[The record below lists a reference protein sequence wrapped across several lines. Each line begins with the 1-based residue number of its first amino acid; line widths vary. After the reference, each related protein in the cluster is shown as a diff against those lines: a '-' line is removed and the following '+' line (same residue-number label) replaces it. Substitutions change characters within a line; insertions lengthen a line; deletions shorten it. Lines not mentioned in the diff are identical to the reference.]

1 VSGYQAAAR
10 VYAKALFDLALQE
23 KALGSVSD
31 DLHAVQ
37 EAVAGLDP
45 ELRAFFYSPRLRPAD
60 KWRILDLTF
69 EGKVSR
75 PVLGLL
81 HVLVQKR
88 REPLFD
94 DIVKEFD
101 HDWDDYEGR
110 VRATVITARKL
121 DADLA
126 KALREVLE
134 QRTRKTVVLKQWIDP
149 EAIGGIRVNL
159 GDFVLDGTIRR
170 ALSDMRRSLVAPY
183 ERG

>member
-23 KALGSVSD
+23 QALGSISD

-37 EAVAGLDP
+37 EALGGLDP
-45 ELRAFFYSPRLRPAD
+45 ELRAFFYLPLLRRAD
-60 KWRILDLTF
+60 KRRILDMTF

-75 PVLGLL
+75 PVLGLF

-88 REPLFD
+88 RESLFV
-94 DIVKEFD
+94 DIVEEFD
-101 HDWDDYEGR
+101 HYRDDYEGR

-134 QRTRKTVVLKQWIDP
+134 QRTRKTVVLNQWIDP

>member
-1 VSGYQAAAR
+1 MSGYQAAAR

-23 KALGSVSD
+23 QALGSISD

-37 EAVAGLDP
+37 EALGGLDP
-45 ELRAFFYSPRLRPAD
+45 ELRAFFYLPLLRRAD
-60 KWRILDLTF
+60 KRRILDMTF

-75 PVLGLL
+75 PVLGLF

-88 REPLFD
+88 RESLFV
-94 DIVKEFD
+94 DIVEEFD
-101 HDWDDYEGR
+101 HYRDDYEGR

-121 DADLA
+121 DVDLA
-126 KALREVLE
+126 TALRDVLE
-134 QRTRKTVVLKQWIDP
+134 QRTRKTVVLNQLIDP

-170 ALSDMRRSLVAPY
+170 ALSDMRRSLVAQN